1 MQPILAGLPATRDFK
16 FLMTASMPQNQ
27 MNFGAPRPGARRD
40 SAGRRPAGRRKA
52 LGLLAAAAVATLSA
66 CAGRS
71 DLGYATLTSEVPA
84 TRAIVVPPP
93 GGPSVLAVLQ
103 QQYQN
108 GLSQEIALS
117 TASLTTGQNAFYVSL
132 LNNTATNTELS
143 DTLTLPSLSQDR
155 LQREMEERLPGV
167 EMETSLVYVQNRFG
181 PFGFATGRS
190 STGDLCLYAWQQIE
204 PGGPAIF
211 VPGGAVSVRLRLCDA
226 DASVD
231 QLLRIFY
238 GYTIAAYYRQES
250 WNPYGKLPS
259 PPAHLGEVNAP
270 LYPLGLGNNGSTTVT
285 RRRSI
290 SVETQQVAPSARAPG
305 RLIDKDTVP
314 PPPAPSLQPE
324 NAPPSGFPVVP
335 PPPSQ

>member
-16 FLMTASMPQNQ
+16 FLMTASTSQNQ
-27 MNFGAPRPGARRD
+27 TSFGAPRPDARRD
-40 SAGRRPAGRRKA
+40 SAGLRKA
-52 LGLLAAAAVATLSA
+52 LGVLAAAAMVTLSA

-84 TRAIVVPPP
+84 TRAIVVPSP
-93 GGPSVLAVLQ
+93 GGPSVVAVLQ

-117 TASLTTGQNAFYVSL
+117 TASLTTGQNAFYISL

-204 PGGPAIF
+204 PGEPAIF

-231 QLLRIFY
+231 QLLRVFY

-250 WNPYGKLPS
+250 WNPYGKPPP
-259 PPAHLGEVNAP
+259 PPAQLGEVDAP
-270 LYPLGLGNNGSTTVT
+270 LYPLGLGTNGSTTVT

-290 SVETQQVAPSARAPG
+290 SVEPQQAVPSRRAPE
-305 RLIDKDTVP
+305 RLIDKDTVTP
-314 PPPAPSLQPE
+314 VQTPSVQPE
-324 NAPPSGFPVVP
+324 TVPPSGFPVVP